1 MDLKVIT
8 TMYKKSLL
16 SASIV
21 LALAPSVH
29 AEEYALFE
37 EVVVSATRTE
47 QSKADVSSSIETVSA
62 DDIDSTLSNDVKEAL
77 KYTPGVNAQGT
88 GRFGISGFNIRGM
101 DQSRVKVMVDDVQQP
116 VPYNPGATEQRK
128 YPNSIEIDTLQAIEV
143 NKGPSSTLYGSDALG
158 GVVLFRTKNPED
170 VLVTDGNEHR
180 FGIKS
185 GYSSANEEFK
195 NTLTWAMR
203 EDKLETLLMATY
215 ARGHE
220 TETHGSGSEVEGPD
234 RGAANPADSE
244 LGNLLAKA
252 FYQVNE
258 LHRLGVTVEY
268 YNKQYDEDE
277 LNYNGYTIM
286 PGFTYTDNYNEDTNQ
301 RLRVGVEHEWMLE
314 TAITDKLDWSLNY
327 QDSSSLSKNYDTTSM
342 NGKRMRE
349 RDSSDKSIQFN
360 AQASKLAEL
369 GAAPHEFTYGVNY
382 VSTKFELDNTD
393 YKYDFGTVTP
403 GSTGIPD
410 ADLLQWGVFL
420 QDQAYFLDES
430 LIMTA
435 GLRYDSFNAD
445 PSTDSGYTTEYP
457 ENKDSAF
464 TGKLG
469 AVYHLNDNLSVF
481 GQISQGFKAPT
492 VYDLYYF
499 YNQGAII
506 EANPNLKSE
515 KSISY
520 ETGLRGQFNSTKFEF
535 STFFSDYKD
544 FIVQEKTGEQGGK
557 DVISKKNLDE
567 VEIYGAE
574 FSSTVLLDEAFNAPQ
589 GVYSRLAVAYA
600 DGEDKKTGN
609 DLDSVA
615 PLTADLGLGIN
626 REKFGALA
634 NVKMVASKSEWNSD
648 SNADA
653 PGYALVDLTA
663 FYRPMNDL
671 TLRAGLFNILDKK
684 YWLYEDLSGYDA
696 TGETFSI
703 DSKSQP
709 GRNWGVSVDYQ
720 F

>member
-1 MDLKVIT
+1 
-8 TMYKKSLL
+8 MYKKSLL

-29 AEEYALFE
+29 AEEYALFD

-252 FYQVNE
+252 FYQVND

-286 PGFTYTDNYNEDTNQ
+286 PG
-301 RLRVGVEHEWMLE
+301 L
-314 TAITDKLDWSLNY
+314 
-327 QDSSSLSKNYDTTSM
+327 
-342 NGKRMRE
+342 
-349 RDSSDKSIQFN
+349 
-360 AQASKLAEL
+360 
-369 GAAPHEFTYGVNY
+369 
-382 VSTKFELDNTD
+382 
-393 YKYDFGTVTP
+393 
-403 GSTGIPD
+403 
-410 ADLLQWGVFL
+410 
-420 QDQAYFLDES
+420 S
-430 LIMTA
+430 LI
-435 GLRYDSFNAD
+435 
-445 PSTDSGYTTEYP
+445 
-457 ENKDSAF
+457 
-464 TGKLG
+464 
-469 AVYHLNDNLSVF
+469 H
-481 GQISQGFKAPT
+481 I
-492 VYDLYYF
+492 
-499 YNQGAII
+499 
-506 EANPNLKSE
+506 
-515 KSISY
+515 
-520 ETGLRGQFNSTKFEF
+520 
-535 STFFSDYKD
+535 
-544 FIVQEKTGEQGGK
+544 
-557 DVISKKNLDE
+557 
-567 VEIYGAE
+567 
-574 FSSTVLLDEAFNAPQ
+574 
-589 GVYSRLAVAYA
+589 
-600 DGEDKKTGN
+600 
-609 DLDSVA
+609 
-615 PLTADLGLGIN
+615 
-626 REKFGALA
+626 
-634 NVKMVASKSEWNSD
+634 
-648 SNADA
+648 
-653 PGYALVDLTA
+653 
-663 FYRPMNDL
+663 
-671 TLRAGLFNILDKK
+671 
-684 YWLYEDLSGYDA
+684 
-696 TGETFSI
+696 
-703 DSKSQP
+703 
-709 GRNWGVSVDYQ
+709 
-720 F
+720 

>member
-29 AEEYALFE
+29 AEEYALFD

-252 FYQVNE
+252 FYQVND

-327 QDSSSLSKNYDTTSM
+327 QDSSSLSKNYDTTGM

-520 ETGLRGQFNSTKFEF
+520 ETGLRGQFNSAKFEF

>member
-1 MDLKVIT
+1 
-8 TMYKKSLL
+8 MYKKTFL

-21 LALAPSVH
+21 LALASTAH
-29 AEEYALFE
+29 AEEYALFD

-47 QSKADVSSSIETVSA
+47 QSKADVSSSIETVSSE
-62 DDIDSTLSNDVKEAL
+62 DIDNTLSTDVKQAL
-77 KYTPGVNAQGT
+77 KYTPGVNAQGS

-101 DQSRVKVMVDDVQQP
+101 EQSRIKVMVDDVQQP

-170 VLVTDGNEHR
+170 VLVTEGDEHR

-203 EDKLETLLMATY
+203 QGKLETLLMATY
-215 ARGHE
+215 ANGSE
-220 TETHGSGSEVEGPD
+220 TKTHGSGSEVEGPD

-252 FYQVNE
+252 FYQAND

-268 YNKQYDEDE
+268 YNKQYDENE
-277 LNYNGYTIM
+277 LNQNGYAM
-286 PGFTYTDNYNEDTNQ
+286 SPLFTYTDNFNEDTNQ
-301 RLRVGVEHEWMLE
+301 RFRVGFEHEWLLA
-314 TAITDKLDWSLNY
+314 TAITDKVDWSLNY
-327 QDSSSLSKNYDTTSM
+327 QDSSSLSKNYDTTPFH
-342 NGKRMRE
+342 GKRMRE

-369 GAAPHEFTYGVNY
+369 GATPHEFTYGVNY
-382 VSTKFELDNTD
+382 VSTKFSLENTD
-393 YKYDFGTVTP
+393 YKFDKGTVAP

-420 QDQAYFLDES
+420 QDQAYFLDEA
-430 LIMTA
+430 LVMTA
-435 GLRYDSFNAD
+435 GIRYDSFSAK
-445 PSTDSGYTTEYP
+445 PKTDDGYKTQYD
-457 ENKDSAF
+457 ENSDSAF

-469 AVYHLNDNLSVF
+469 AVYHLNDNLSLF

-499 YNQGAII
+499 YNQGAVI

-520 ETGLRGQFNSTKFEF
+520 EAGLRGQNESAKFELT
-535 STFFSDYKD
+535 TFFSDYKD

-574 FSSTVLLDEAFNAPQ
+574 FSSTILLDKAFNAPQ
-589 GVYSRLAVAYA
+589 GVYTRLAVAYA
-600 DGEDKKTGN
+600 DGEDKKTGKAI
-609 DLDSVA
+609 DSVA
-615 PLTADLGLGIN
+615 PLTADFGLGLN
-626 REKFGALA
+626 RDNYGALA
-634 NVKMVASKSEWNSD
+634 NVKMVARKSDWNSD
-648 SNADA
+648 TNVDA
-653 PGYALVDLTA
+653 AGYALVDLTA
-663 FYRPMNDL
+663 YYRPMNDL
-671 TLRAGLFNILDKK
+671 TIRAGLFNALDKK
-684 YWLYEDLSGYDA
+684 YWLFEDLSGRDA
-696 TGETFSI
+696 TGETFSM

-709 GRNWGVSVDYQ
+709 GRNWGVNVDYQ